1 MIKNNSPYTK
11 YLHAVMLLI
20 PVLLMVSTFAN
31 ARPLE
36 GRTRFL
42 SASAEK
48 QFDEQKQSGY
58 ATGYGYTRA
67 GALSD
72 AVKNVPKGAT
82 RRVGKFVKEGKK
94 WKCTIKWTK

>member
-11 YLHAVMLLI
+11 FSHALTLLI
-20 PVLLMVSTFAN
+20 PVLLMVNTFAN
-31 ARPLE
+31 ARPFE
-36 GRTRFL
+36 GRTRSL
-42 SASAEK
+42 SVNGGEQSAA
-48 QFDEQKQSGY
+48 QKQSGY
-58 ATGYGYTRA
+58 AIGYGYTRA

-94 WKCTIKWTK
+94 WRCTIKWTK

>member
-1 MIKNNSPYTK
+1 MIKNNTPYREFS
-11 YLHAVMLLI
+11 HALMLLI
-20 PVLLMVSTFAN
+20 PVLIMASTFAN

-36 GRTRFL
+36 GGTRSL
-42 SASAEK
+42 SESGGKQSAV
-48 QFDEQKQSGY
+48 QKQSGY

-94 WKCTIKWTK
+94 WRCTIKWTK

>member
-11 YLHAVMLLI
+11 FSHALTLLI
-20 PVLLMVSTFAN
+20 PVLLMVNTFAN
-31 ARPLE
+31 ARPFE
-36 GRTRFL
+36 GRTRSL
-42 SASAEK
+42 SVNGGEQSAAH
-48 QFDEQKQSGY
+48 KQSGY